1 MYKDFSINQ
10 KHNSLKRNT
19 TEMDSEAYSERPA
32 TLHEYC
38 FESKKKKITQK
49 IFQIINDSMQ
59 INSVTKTQFA
69 GLNDHD
75 GIVSLPFAHFFKIKV
90 REEKEKHQADLH
102 AKV

>member
-1 MYKDFSINQ
+1 MNIV
-10 KHNSLKRNT
+10 LRV
-19 TEMDSEAYSERPA
+19 
-32 TLHEYC
+32 
-38 FESKKKKITQK
+38 KKKKIKQK

-59 INSVTKTQFA
+59 IKSVTKTQFA

-75 GIVSLPFAHFFKIKV
+75 GIVSLSFAHFFKIKV